1 MEKHLVH
8 AGEVQKFLARQHGDI
23 FDTSSSSLISNL
35 YSASLLVR
43 HDIEKELLTKQKLS
57 WTAMLML
64 YTLWVFGPSETRVIA
79 QRLQLAPSS
88 VTSLTNTLEK
98 KELVF
103 RSYNPKD
110 RRLVLVNLAST
121 GVDLLSTLSK
131 EVNEREQILTSKL
144 SQEEIGVFNQLLRK
158 LLGTY

>member
-8 AGEVQKFLARQHGDI
+8 AGEVQKFLARKHGDS

-43 HDIEKELLTKQKLS
+43 HDIEKELLMKHKLS

-64 YTLWVFGPSETRVIA
+64 YTLWVWGPSETRIIA

-98 KELVF
+98 KGLVF
-103 RSYNPKD
+103 RSYKPMD
-110 RRLVLVNLAST
+110 RRLVLVNLKST
-121 GVDLLSTLSK
+121 GVSLLSTLSK
-131 EVNEREQILTSKL
+131 EVNEREQALTSKL
-144 SQEEIGVFNQLLRK
+144 TQEEIDVFNQLLNK
-158 LLGTY
+158 LLGRS

>member
-8 AGEVQKFLARQHGDI
+8 AGEVQKFLARKHGDS

-43 HDIEKELLTKQKLS
+43 HDIEKKLLMKHKLS

-64 YTLWVFGPSETRVIA
+64 YTLWVWGPSETRIIA

-98 KELVF
+98 KGLVF
-103 RSYNPKD
+103 RSYKPMD

-121 GVDLLSTLSK
+121 GVSLLSTLSK
-131 EVNEREQILTSKL
+131 EVNEREQALTSKL
-144 SQEEIGVFNQLLRK
+144 TQEEIDVFNQLLNK
-158 LLGTY
+158 LLGRS

>member
-8 AGEVQKFLARQHGDI
+8 AGEVQKFLARKHGDS

-43 HDIEKELLTKQKLS
+43 HDIEKKLLMKHKLS

-64 YTLWVFGPSETRVIA
+64 YTLWVWGPSETRIIA

-98 KELVF
+98 KGLVF
-103 RSYNPKD
+103 RSYKPMD

-121 GVDLLSTLSK
+121 GVSLLSTLSK
-131 EVNEREQILTSKL
+131 EVNEREQALTSKL
-144 SQEEIGVFNQLLRK
+144 TQEEIDVFNQLLNK
-158 LLGTY
+158 LLGRT

>member
-8 AGEVQKFLARQHGDI
+8 AGEVQKFLARKHGDS

-43 HDIEKELLTKQKLS
+43 HDIEKKLLMKHKLS

-64 YTLWVFGPSETRVIA
+64 YTLWVWGPSETRIIA

-98 KELVF
+98 KGLVF
-103 RSYNPKD
+103 RSYKPMD

-121 GVDLLSTLSK
+121 GVSLLSTLSK
-131 EVNEREQILTSKL
+131 EVNEREQALTSKL
-144 SQEEIGVFNQLLRK
+144 TQEEMDVFNQLLNK
-158 LLGTY
+158 LLGRS